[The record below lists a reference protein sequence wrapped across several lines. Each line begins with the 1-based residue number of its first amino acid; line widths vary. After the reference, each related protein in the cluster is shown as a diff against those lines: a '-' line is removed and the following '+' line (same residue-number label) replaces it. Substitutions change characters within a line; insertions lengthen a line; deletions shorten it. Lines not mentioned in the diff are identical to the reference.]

1 MKRMLINATHSE
13 EIRVALVDG
22 QRLYDIDIETPS
34 REQKKANIYKAT
46 ITRIEPSLEA
56 VFVNY
61 GANRHGFLPFKEI
74 SPEYFDPKA
83 VDDKGR
89 PIIKDALKEGQ
100 ELIVQVEKE
109 ERGNKGAALTTLVS
123 LAGRY
128 LVVMPNNPKAG
139 GVSRRIEGDDRAEI
153 KAALAQLEVPG
164 GMGLIV
170 RTAGV
175 GRDVEELQWD
185 LDYLVQVWTAIRE
198 AAESRPAPFLIYQ
211 ESNLIIRAL
220 RDYMRNDIG
229 EILIDEPGIYQ
240 QAMDFVQMVTPKV
253 AEKIKL
259 YEDTTPLFSRYQIES
274 QIESAYQRN
283 VTLPSGGELVFDVAE
298 AMTAVDINS
307 GRNTKGQDIEDTA
320 FNTNL
325 EAAEEIARQLRLRDL
340 GGLIVIDF
348 IDMNSSKHQREVE
361 NRLRDSL
368 KYDRARVQTSRIS
381 RFGLLE
387 MSRQRLRASLEE
399 SSQHMCPRCNGQ
411 GVIRSVESLSLAI
424 LRLLVDEAMK
434 DNTGRVL
441 AQVPLDVATY
451 LLNEKRDQLIE
462 IERTNNVD
470 LLLVPNINLET
481 PHYEI
486 ERVRADDVEAT
497 GQDVKQ
503 MIEPLNVETPTPE
516 PRHRKAEK
524 AAVSTIPRPAQP
536 KVEKAPE
543 PQPKAEKAERV
554 EKSEKVAPAVEAA
567 PVKTAANGAV
577 SLLRRVVGQLFGNR
591 AEEEAAEAEK
601 KAGDARRKSGGK
613 PQAKSGGKS
622 GGQAK
627 GGKETARSD
636 KSEQERQ
643 GNGKSR
649 SSRRRRG
656 RGRRGGNGQQ
666 GQQQG
671 QQQAQQAAGN
681 EPQDKGKKPDGGKP
695 PRAEKP
701 EGRDK
706 PAARSGGAPSKGRDR
721 GPKREEPRTPPPLGE
736 RERKMVEQQLAAPVS
751 DGPDLPLDVSKK
763 RGVAEELPPNASVR
777 LESSDRL
784 VKATDAPT
792 AKQAASRTT
801 PAAADKDEGKGA
813 SPQPKAAA
821 DSTEKS
827 GGRKETVTEES
838 REEPVSADQGK
849 TGVAAPSKGSQTT
862 ADAEE
867 SAKTQKPG
875 KAEESAGT
883 EKTPGNETGEA
894 TPTRPDE
901 RSGPAAKAADPA
913 PESPNGDQ
921 APANE
926 VASEKPAEPAPAA
939 PADSG
944 ERASAQSSAQKQD
957 GESKEDSTSP
967 SGKAED
973 AGATTERRD
982 G

>member
-89 PIIKDALKEGQ
+89 PVIKDALKEGQ

-153 KAALAQLEVPG
+153 KSALAQLNVPA

-229 EILIDEPGIYQ
+229 EILIDEPTIYQ

-259 YEDTTPLFSRYQIES
+259 YDDPTPLFSRYQIES

-434 DNTGRVL
+434 DNTGRVI
-441 AQVPLDVATY
+441 AQVPIDVATY
-451 LLNEKRDQLIE
+451 LLNEKRDQINE
-462 IERTNNVD
+462 IEQANNVD
-470 LLLVPNINLET
+470 LLLIPNINLET

-486 ERVRADDVEAT
+486 ERVRADDNEARAR
-497 GQDVKQ
+497 DVQ
-503 MIEPLNVETPTPE
+503 QLIEPLTVETPSPE
-516 PRHRKAEK
+516 PRHRQAEK
-524 AAVSTIPRPAQP
+524 AAVQTIPRKAQP
-536 KVEKAPE
+536 APE
-543 PQPKAEKAERV
+543 KPPEPA
-554 EKSEKVAPAVEAA
+554 APAAESPRAPKPVAAEA
-567 PVKTAANGAV
+567 PVRPLANGAV
-577 SLLRRVVGQLFGNR
+577 SLLRRVVGQLFGAR
-591 AEEEAAEAEK
+591 ADEDTQAESRERQEGGKKTADRGGRKGSGRRQSGVESGEK
-601 KAGDARRKSGGK
+601 AKTARDESQDKDQDKGQGKSKSGG
-613 PQAKSGGKS
+613 
-622 GGQAK
+622 
-627 GGKETARSD
+627 
-636 KSEQERQ
+636 
-643 GNGKSR
+643 
-649 SSRRRRG
+649 RRRRS
-656 RGRRGGNGQQ
+656 RGRRGNGGNA
-666 GQQQG
+666 
-671 QQQAQQAAGN
+671 AQQAAGQKL
-681 EPQDKGKKPDGGKP
+681 EQKPERKQEQPTESGKP
-695 PRAEKP
+695 E
-701 EGRDK
+701 
-706 PAARSGGAPSKGRDR
+706 SKGRPDSSGGKFSGETGGRNGGGKSRGDR
-721 GPKREEPRTPPPLGE
+721 GPKSEPRTPPPLGE
-736 RERKMVEQQLAAPVS
+736 RERQMVEQQLAAPIS
-751 DGPDLPLDVSKK
+751 EGKSLPLDVSKK
-763 RGVAEELPPNASVR
+763 KGVAEELPPNAAVR
-777 LESSDRL
+777 LETSDRL
-784 VKATDAPT
+784 VKASDA
-792 AKQAASRTT
+792 QAS
-801 PAAADKDEGKGA
+801 
-813 SPQPKAAA
+813 KAAA
-821 DSTEKS
+821 PKAVSAEASLAASGPEVHDSGISWQADDQVETRVAETESTQGESVGEDTAEKPQTAAPGAS
-827 GGRKETVTEES
+827 SNEAVAAEAMPAAEAEQPDVPETEARVEKPKTTGPEGTESAADTLTEE
-838 REEPVSADQGK
+838 
-849 TGVAAPSKGSQTT
+849 
-862 ADAEE
+862 AE
-867 SAKTQKPG
+867 AQK
-875 KAEESAGT
+875 
-883 EKTPGNETGEA
+883 EA
-894 TPTRPDE
+894 TPKET
-901 RSGPAAKAADPA
+901 A
-913 PESPNGDQ
+913 PEEAGAVEEASVPD
-921 APANE
+921 AE
-926 VASEKPAEPAPAA
+926 VKASETPEAATSDASVAAEPT
-939 PADSG
+939 ADEDKR
-944 ERASAQSSAQKQD
+944 ER
-957 GESKEDSTSP
+957 
-967 SGKAED
+967 
-973 AGATTERRD
+973 
-982 G
+982 

>member
-153 KAALAQLEVPG
+153 KAALAQLNVPA

-185 LDYLVQVWTAIRE
+185 LDYLVQVWSAIHE
-198 AAESRPAPFLIYQ
+198 AAESRQAPFLIYQ

-229 EILIDEPGIYQ
+229 EILIDEPTIYQ

-259 YEDTTPLFSRYQIES
+259 YDDPTPLFSRYQIEA

-348 IDMNSSKHQREVE
+348 IDMGSSKHQREVE

-434 DNTGRVL
+434 DNTGRVI
-441 AQVPLDVATY
+441 AQVPIDVATY
-451 LLNEKRDQLIE
+451 LLNEKRDQINE
-462 IERTNNVD
+462 IEQSNNVD
-470 LLLVPNINLET
+470 LLLIPNINLET

-486 ERVRADDVEAT
+486 ERVRADDNEARAR
-497 GQDVKQ
+497 DVQQ
-503 MIEPLNVETPTPE
+503 MIEPLTVETPSPE
-516 PRHRKAEK
+516 PRHRQAEK
-524 AAVSTIPRPAQP
+524 AAVQTIPRAAQP
-536 KVEKAPE
+536 A
-543 PQPKAEKAERV
+543 AEKPAKAAEP
-554 EKSEKVAPAVEAA
+554 APAAA
-567 PVKTAANGAV
+567 ATPAAESAPPRPIANGAV
-577 SLLRRVVGQLFGNR
+577 SLLRRVVGQLFGSR
-591 AEEEAAEAEK
+591 ADEDEGAEAGSRKDKDKGKGAGKGSE
-601 KAGDARRKSGGK
+601 KAGDRSGRKGGGRRQSGDQGGEKPKSAARDDSQDKDKGQGK
-613 PQAKSGGKS
+613 GKS
-622 GGQAK
+622 G
-627 GGKETARSD
+627 
-636 KSEQERQ
+636 
-643 GNGKSR
+643 N
-649 SSRRRRG
+649 RRRRG
-656 RGRRGGNGQQ
+656 RGRRGNGGN
-666 GQQQG
+666 
-671 QQQAQQAAGN
+671 AA
-681 EPQDKGKKPDGGKP
+681 PQDTGQKNEQKNEQQPAEAKAEPTRGKP
-695 PRAEKP
+695 PTDGQRKKDGGQS
-701 EGRDK
+701 GRGG
-706 PAARSGGAPSKGRDR
+706 PGGPGGPGGSGGSGNKGRGDR
-721 GPKREEPRTPPPLGE
+721 GPKSEPRTPPPLGE
-736 RERKMVEQQLAAPVS
+736 RERQMVEQQLAAPIS
-751 DGPDLPLDVSKK
+751 EGKSLPLDVAKK
-763 RGVAEELPPNASVR
+763 KGVAEELPPNAAVR
-777 LESSDRL
+777 LEASDRL
-784 VKATDAPT
+784 VKASDAATAKAAASKSEPSNAGSAVAAENVTDAGT
-792 AKQAASRTT
+792 ASQPEAKAPEMANETVSETPPAQADT
-801 PAAADKDEGKGA
+801 PVEA
-813 SPQPKAAA
+813 PKAAE
-821 DSTEKS
+821 STP
-827 GGRKETVTEES
+827 S
-838 REEPVSADQGK
+838 REESVEAEAKPTAAAEPASSAD
-849 TGVAAPSKGSQTT
+849 VAEA
-862 ADAEE
+862 
-867 SAKTQKPG
+867 
-875 KAEESAGT
+875 KAE
-883 EKTPGNETGEA
+883 P
-894 TPTRPDE
+894 
-901 RSGPAAKAADPA
+901 
-913 PESPNGDQ
+913 
-921 APANE
+921 
-926 VASEKPAEPAPAA
+926 KPAEPSQGAEATQAESAP
-939 PADSG
+939 DQG
-944 ERASAQSSAQKQD
+944 EESSVAEAKTPKAQEAQEAGMAEQPTDGASSSDEEKR
-957 GESKEDSTSP
+957 
-967 SGKAED
+967 
-973 AGATTERRD
+973 ER
-982 G
+982 

>member
-34 REQKKANIYKAT
+34 REQKKANVYKAT

-61 GANRHGFLPFKEI
+61 GANRHGFLPFKEV

-109 ERGNKGAALTTLVS
+109 ERGTKGAALTTLIS

-153 KAALAQLEVPG
+153 KAALAQLNVPA

-185 LDYLVQVWTAIRE
+185 LDYLVKVWTAIRE
-198 AAESRPAPFLIYQ
+198 AAESRQAPFLIYQ

-229 EILIDEPGIYQ
+229 EILIDEPTIYQ

-259 YEDTTPLFSRYQIES
+259 YDDPTPLFSRYQIEA

-348 IDMNSSKHQREVE
+348 IDMGSSKHQREVE

-368 KYDRARVQTSRIS
+368 KYDRARVQTGRIS

-434 DNTGRVL
+434 ENTGRVV
-441 AQVPLDVATY
+441 AQVPIDVATY
-451 LLNEKRDQLIE
+451 LLNEKRDQINE
-462 IERTNNVD
+462 IEQANGVD
-470 LLLVPNINLET
+470 LLLIPNINLET

-486 ERVRADDVEAT
+486 ERVRADDNEAN
-497 GQDVKQ
+497 GRDVQ
-503 MIEPLNVETPTPE
+503 QLIEPLNVETPTPE

-524 AAVSTIPRPAQP
+524 AAVQTIPRQAQP
-536 KVEKAPE
+536 TTDKVETEARTQATAKATAKAETTESKAPSA
-543 PQPKAEKAERV
+543 QPVPA
-554 EKSEKVAPAVEAA
+554 KS
-567 PVKTAANGAV
+567 TASGAV
-577 SLLRRVVGQLFGNR
+577 SLLRRVVTQLFGSPASEEGDR
-591 AEEEAAEAEK
+591 STGAKGAGSAKSAEQG
-601 KAGDARRKSGGK
+601 KATGRNDRKDRKSGDTRDASRSEASDRDGDESKGK
-613 PQAKSGGKS
+613 TKSG
-622 GGQAK
+622 
-627 GGKETARSD
+627 
-636 KSEQERQ
+636 
-643 GNGKSR
+643 
-649 SSRRRRG
+649 SRRRRG
-656 RGRRGGNGQQ
+656 RGRRGSGQQ
-666 GQQQG
+666 GAAQTPEQG
-671 QQQAQQAAGN
+671 TDQTADNAKV
-681 EPQDKGKKPDGGKP
+681 ESKGKSGGRGPKASTDSDSQAGQNASGGK
-695 PRAEKP
+695 
-701 EGRDK
+701 
-706 PAARSGGAPSKGRDR
+706 SAPGSKGRGRGDR
-721 GPKREEPRTPPPLGE
+721 APKSEPRTPPPLGE
-736 RERKMVEQQLAAPVS
+736 RERQMVEQQLAAPVS
-751 DGPDLPLDVSKK
+751 DGPDLPLDVAKK
-763 RGVAEELPPNASVR
+763 KGVAEELPPNAAVR

-784 VKATDAPT
+784 VKASATRSRKSAATKSAPAQTGTAETAPDGPEVVPT
-792 AKQAASRTT
+792 AQADEPTVQAPDTAARQGQ
-801 PAAADKDEGKGA
+801 PAK
-813 SPQPKAAA
+813 
-821 DSTEKS
+821 
-827 GGRKETVTEES
+827 
-838 REEPVSADQGK
+838 
-849 TGVAAPSKGSQTT
+849 
-862 ADAEE
+862 EE
-867 SAKTQKPG
+867 SAAVPETSKAVADEVKPG
-875 KAEESAGT
+875 AEAEPRHAT
-883 EKTPGNETGEA
+883 EA
-894 TPTRPDE
+894 TPEADE
-901 RSGPAAKAADPA
+901 RAGREPA
-913 PESPNGDQ
+913 GDTST
-921 APANE
+921 
-926 VASEKPAEPAPAA
+926 VASEETDPQAQIDHAADEEKVAQMSETATSRESTDAESIAESTA
-939 PADSG
+939 
-944 ERASAQSSAQKQD
+944 EREKR
-957 GESKEDSTSP
+957 
-967 SGKAED
+967 
-973 AGATTERRD
+973 ER
-982 G
+982 

>member
-153 KAALAQLEVPG
+153 KAALAQLNVPA

-185 LDYLVQVWTAIRE
+185 LDYLVQVWSAIHE
-198 AAESRPAPFLIYQ
+198 AAEGRQGPFLIYQ

-229 EILIDEPGIYQ
+229 EILIDEPTIYQ
-240 QAMDFVQMVTPKV
+240 QAMDFVRMVTPKV
-253 AEKIKL
+253 ADKIKL
-259 YEDTTPLFSRYQIES
+259 YDDPTPLFSRYQIES

-283 VTLPSGGELVFDVAE
+283 VTLLSGGELVFDVAE

-348 IDMNSSKHQREVE
+348 IDMGSSKHQREVE

-434 DNTGRVL
+434 DNTGRVI
-441 AQVPLDVATY
+441 AQVPIDVATY
-451 LLNEKRDQLIE
+451 LLNEKRDQINE
-462 IERTNNVD
+462 IEQANSVD
-470 LLLVPNINLET
+470 LLLIPNINLET

-486 ERVRADDVEAT
+486 ERVRADDNEA
-497 GQDVKQ
+497 QARDVQQ
-503 MIEPLNVETPTPE
+503 MIEPLSVETPSPE
-516 PRHRKAEK
+516 PRHRLAEK
-524 AAVSTIPRPAQP
+524 AAVQTIPRAAQP
-536 KVEKAPE
+536 ASEKPEKAAE
-543 PQPKAEKAERV
+543 PAAAAPTASA
-554 EKSEKVAPAVEAA
+554 APAAPAA
-567 PVKTAANGAV
+567 ESAPLRPIANGAV
-577 SLLRRVVGQLFGNR
+577 SLLRRVVGQLFGAR
-591 AEEEAAEAEK
+591 ADEDEGAEPASRKGKDSGKGSEK
-601 KAGDARRKSGGK
+601 SGDRSGRKADGRRKSGSDK
-613 PQAKSGGKS
+613 AEKAKSARDESQDKGQDKDKDAGQGKGKS
-622 GGQAK
+622 G
-627 GGKETARSD
+627 
-636 KSEQERQ
+636 
-643 GNGKSR
+643 N
-649 SSRRRRG
+649 RRRRG
-656 RGRRGGNGQQ
+656 RGRRGGSGGNP
-666 GQQQG
+666 
-671 QQQAQQAAGN
+671 AQQDAGQKPEQKN
-681 EPQDKGKKPDGGKP
+681 EQPAETKAEPSRGKSPTDGESKKDGGQS
-695 PRAEKP
+695 
-701 EGRDK
+701 GRGG
-706 PAARSGGAPSKGRDR
+706 SGGSGGKGRSRGDR
-721 GPKREEPRTPPPLGE
+721 GPKSEPRTPPPLGE
-736 RERKMVEQQLAAPVS
+736 RERQLVDQQLAAPIS
-751 DGPDLPLDVSKK
+751 EGKSLPLDVSKK
-763 RGVAEELPPNASVR
+763 RGMAEELPPNAAVR
-777 LESSDRL
+777 LEASDRL
-784 VKATDAPT
+784 VKATDA
-792 AKQAASRTT
+792 KTT
-801 PAAADKDEGKGA
+801 KVAAA
-813 SPQPKAAA
+813 PKAASGSA
-821 DSTEKS
+821 ASAVTAQVTAQDVTDSGASSQAQGNAPEVTSDAGRSQGEAPVETPKATES
-827 GGRKETVTEES
+827 MPTREES
-838 REEPVSADQGK
+838 VDIEANPATDTEQSVTASAAYAKADAGPASTGSSVMAEPTSSDSAADQP
-849 TGVAAPSKGSQTT
+849 A
-862 ADAEE
+862 
-867 SAKTQKPG
+867 
-875 KAEESAGT
+875 
-883 EKTPGNETGEA
+883 EKTPVTESKAAEAQAPDVAEQETGA
-894 TPTRPDE
+894 
-901 RSGPAAKAADPA
+901 
-913 PESPNGDQ
+913 ESPSD
-921 APANE
+921 E
-926 VASEKPAEPAPAA
+926 EKR
-939 PADSG
+939 
-944 ERASAQSSAQKQD
+944 ER
-957 GESKEDSTSP
+957 
-967 SGKAED
+967 
-973 AGATTERRD
+973 
-982 G
+982 

>member
-1 MKRMLINATHSE
+1 MLINATHSE

-34 REQKKANIYKAT
+34 REQKKANVYKAT

-153 KAALAQLEVPG
+153 KAALAQLEVPA

-253 AEKIKL
+253 ADKIKL
-259 YEDTTPLFSRYQIES
+259 YDDPTPLFSRYQIES

-434 DNTGRVL
+434 DNTGRVV
-441 AQVPLDVATY
+441 AQVPIDVATY
-451 LLNEKRDQLIE
+451 LLNEKRDQINE
-462 IERTNNVD
+462 IEQANNVD
-470 LLLVPNINLET
+470 LLLIPNINLET

-486 ERVRADDVEAT
+486 ERVRADDTEAK
-497 GQDVKQ
+497 GRDVQ
-503 MIEPLNVETPTPE
+503 QLIEPLNVETPTPE
-516 PRHRKAEK
+516 PRHRKTEK
-524 AAVSTIPRPAQP
+524 AAVQTIPRPAQP
-536 KVEKAPE
+536 APEKAAPE
-543 PQPKAEKAERV
+543 KPAKAEAAEKKTV
-554 EKSEKVAPAVEAA
+554 PAAEAA
-567 PVKTAANGAV
+567 PAKPAANGAM
-577 SLLRRVVGQLFGNR
+577 SLLRRVVTQLFGAP
-591 AEEEAAEAEK
+591 AEEEAEK
-601 KAGDARRKSGGK
+601 AAGGK
-613 PQAKSGGKS
+613 GKSTKKDADKAKGKGRKNGEPKDAARGDQQDKEGGQGKGKGKS
-622 GGQAK
+622 GG
-627 GGKETARSD
+627 
-636 KSEQERQ
+636 
-643 GNGKSR
+643 
-649 SSRRRRG
+649 RRRRG
-656 RGRRGGNGQQ
+656 RGRRGGNQQ
-666 GQQQG
+666 GAG
-671 QQQAQQAAGN
+671 QKPEQKVEQST
-681 EPQDKGKKPDGGKP
+681 ESGKAEAKPKPESGG
-695 PRAEKP
+695 RKP
-701 EGRDK
+701 EGEGQ
-706 PAARSGGAPSKGRDR
+706 GGQGGKGGPGNKGRGRGDR
-721 GPKREEPRTPPPLGE
+721 GPKSEPRTPPPLGE

-751 DGPDLPLDVSKK
+751 DGPSLPLDVAKK
-763 RGVAEELPPNASVR
+763 KGVAEDLPPNASVR

-784 VKATDAPT
+784 VKAADGKT
-792 AKQAASRTT
+792 AKAGAKSGSGSSASTAAA
-801 PAAADKDEGKGA
+801 PAAEDKAPEQQPSKPA
-813 SPQPKAAA
+813 KTETVAAAAPQEPQPVDAKAAA
-821 DSTEKS
+821 DTGATSEATEPKS
-827 GGRKETVTEES
+827 AAETTAAASPVEEK
-838 REEPVSADQGK
+838 REPEPATAEASQAPASSEAGEAASGEPVSTAE
-849 TGVAAPSKGSQTT
+849 TT
-862 ADAEE
+862 SE
-867 SAKTQKPG
+867 SAEDGQSDQDK
-875 KAEESAGT
+875 
-883 EKTPGNETGEA
+883 
-894 TPTRPDE
+894 RE
-901 RSGPAAKAADPA
+901 R
-913 PESPNGDQ
+913 
-921 APANE
+921 
-926 VASEKPAEPAPAA
+926 
-939 PADSG
+939 
-944 ERASAQSSAQKQD
+944 
-957 GESKEDSTSP
+957 
-967 SGKAED
+967 
-973 AGATTERRD
+973 
-982 G
+982 

>member
-153 KAALAQLEVPG
+153 KAALAQLNVPA

-185 LDYLVQVWTAIRE
+185 LDYLVQVWSAIHE
-198 AAESRPAPFLIYQ
+198 AAEGRPAPFLIYQ

-229 EILIDEPGIYQ
+229 EILIDEPTIYQ

-259 YEDTTPLFSRYQIES
+259 YDDPTPLFSRYQIEA

-348 IDMNSSKHQREVE
+348 IDMGSSKHQREVE

-434 DNTGRVL
+434 DNTGRVI
-441 AQVPLDVATY
+441 AQVPIDVATY
-451 LLNEKRDQLIE
+451 LLNEKRDQINE
-462 IERTNNVD
+462 IEQSNNVD
-470 LLLVPNINLET
+470 LLLIPNINLET

-486 ERVRADDVEAT
+486 ERVRADDNEARAR
-497 GQDVKQ
+497 DVQQ
-503 MIEPLNVETPTPE
+503 MIEPLNVETPSPE
-516 PRHRKAEK
+516 PRHRQAEK
-524 AAVSTIPRPAQP
+524 AAVQTIPRAAQP
-536 KVEKAPE
+536 A
-543 PQPKAEKAERV
+543 AEKPAKAAEP
-554 EKSEKVAPAVEAA
+554 APAAA
-567 PVKTAANGAV
+567 ATPAAESAPLRPIANGAV
-577 SLLRRVVGQLFGNR
+577 SLLRRVVGQLFGAR
-591 AEEEAAEAEK
+591 ADEDEGTEAGSRRAK
-601 KAGDARRKSGGK
+601 GKASGKGGETSGDRTGRKGGGRRQSGDQGGDK
-613 PQAKSGGKS
+613 AKSAREDSQDKDKGQGKGKS
-622 GGQAK
+622 G
-627 GGKETARSD
+627 
-636 KSEQERQ
+636 
-643 GNGKSR
+643 N
-649 SSRRRRG
+649 RRRRG
-656 RGRRGGNGQQ
+656 RGRRGSGGNP
-666 GQQQG
+666 
-671 QQQAQQAAGN
+671 AQQDAGQKPEQKN
-681 EPQDKGKKPDGGKP
+681 EQPAESKAEPSRGKP
-695 PRAEKP
+695 PTDG
-701 EGRDK
+701 EGKKDGGQSGRGG
-706 PAARSGGAPSKGRDR
+706 PGGSGGKGRGWGDR
-721 GPKREEPRTPPPLGE
+721 GPKSEPRTPPPLGE
-736 RERKMVEQQLAAPVS
+736 RERQMVEQQLAAPIS
-751 DGPDLPLDVSKK
+751 EGKSLPLDVSKK
-763 RGVAEELPPNASVR
+763 KGLAEELPPNAAVR
-777 LESSDRL
+777 LEASDRL
-784 VKATDAPT
+784 VKASDAKT
-792 AKQAASRTT
+792 AKAAAPKAVPSSAGSDVATAEMTGAGASSQVEAKAPEKVSDKVSERPQAQVETPVETPKATESKPAREESVEAEAKPAPETEPSASSVADVKAEPESTPTKPAADQPAEET
-801 PAAADKDEGKGA
+801 PAA
-813 SPQPKAAA
+813 
-821 DSTEKS
+821 
-827 GGRKETVTEES
+827 
-838 REEPVSADQGK
+838 
-849 TGVAAPSKGSQTT
+849 
-862 ADAEE
+862 
-867 SAKTQKPG
+867 
-875 KAEESAGT
+875 
-883 EKTPGNETGEA
+883 EA
-894 TPTRPDE
+894 
-901 RSGPAAKAADPA
+901 PA
-913 PESPNGDQ
+913 PEVEKAD
-921 APANE
+921 
-926 VASEKPAEPAPAA
+926 ASEQQVGGET
-939 PADSG
+939 SG
-944 ERASAQSSAQKQD
+944 DEEKRER
-957 GESKEDSTSP
+957 
-967 SGKAED
+967 
-973 AGATTERRD
+973 
-982 G
+982 

>member
-153 KAALAQLEVPG
+153 KAALAQLNVPA

-185 LDYLVQVWTAIRE
+185 LDYLVQVWSAIHE
-198 AAESRPAPFLIYQ
+198 AAEGRPAPFLIYQ

-229 EILIDEPGIYQ
+229 EILIDEPTIYQ

-259 YEDTTPLFSRYQIES
+259 YDDPTPLFSRYQIES

-348 IDMNSSKHQREVE
+348 IDMGSSKHQREVE

-434 DNTGRVL
+434 DNTGRVI
-441 AQVPLDVATY
+441 AQVPIDVATY
-451 LLNEKRDQLIE
+451 LLNEKRDQINE
-462 IERTNNVD
+462 IEQSNNVD
-470 LLLVPNINLET
+470 LLLIPNINLET

-486 ERVRADDVEAT
+486 ERVRADDNEARAR
-497 GQDVKQ
+497 DVQQ
-503 MIEPLNVETPTPE
+503 MIEPLNVETPSPE
-516 PRHRKAEK
+516 PRHRQAEK
-524 AAVSTIPRPAQP
+524 AAVQTIPRAAQP
-536 KVEKAPE
+536 A
-543 PQPKAEKAERV
+543 AEKPAKSAEPTP
-554 EKSEKVAPAVEAA
+554 VAAATPAAESA
-567 PVKTAANGAV
+567 PLRPIANGAV
-577 SLLRRVVGQLFGNR
+577 SLLRRVVGQLFGAR
-591 AEEEAAEAEK
+591 ADEDEGTEAGSR
-601 KAGDARRKSGGK
+601 KAKGKASGKGGETSGDRTGRKGGGRRQSGDQGGDK
-613 PQAKSGGKS
+613 AKSARDDSQDKDKGQGKGKS
-622 GGQAK
+622 G
-627 GGKETARSD
+627 
-636 KSEQERQ
+636 
-643 GNGKSR
+643 N
-649 SSRRRRG
+649 RRRRG
-656 RGRRGGNGQQ
+656 RGRRGSGGNP
-666 GQQQG
+666 
-671 QQQAQQAAGN
+671 AQQDAGQKPEQKN
-681 EPQDKGKKPDGGKP
+681 EQPAESKAEPSRGKP
-695 PRAEKP
+695 PTDG
-701 EGRDK
+701 EGKKDGGQSGRGG
-706 PAARSGGAPSKGRDR
+706 PGGSGGSGGKGRGRGDR
-721 GPKREEPRTPPPLGE
+721 GPKSEPRTPPPLGE
-736 RERKMVEQQLAAPVS
+736 RERQMVEQQLAAPIS
-751 DGPDLPLDVSKK
+751 EGKSLPLDVSKK
-763 RGVAEELPPNASVR
+763 KGLAEELPPNAAVR
-777 LESSDRL
+777 LEASDRL
-784 VKATDAPT
+784 VKASDAKSAKADASKAVPSSAGSDVATEEVTGAGASSQVEAKAPGAVSEMVSETREAQAEAPVETPKATESTSASEDSVNAEAKPTTDTEPSASSAAEVKAEPEPAPT
-792 AKQAASRTT
+792 KPAADQRAEET
-801 PAAADKDEGKGA
+801 PAA
-813 SPQPKAAA
+813 
-821 DSTEKS
+821 
-827 GGRKETVTEES
+827 
-838 REEPVSADQGK
+838 
-849 TGVAAPSKGSQTT
+849 
-862 ADAEE
+862 
-867 SAKTQKPG
+867 
-875 KAEESAGT
+875 
-883 EKTPGNETGEA
+883 EA
-894 TPTRPDE
+894 
-901 RSGPAAKAADPA
+901 PA
-913 PESPNGDQ
+913 PEAEKAD
-921 APANE
+921 
-926 VASEKPAEPAPAA
+926 ASEQQVGGET
-939 PADSG
+939 SG
-944 ERASAQSSAQKQD
+944 DEEKRER
-957 GESKEDSTSP
+957 
-967 SGKAED
+967 
-973 AGATTERRD
+973 
-982 G
+982 

>member
-34 REQKKANIYKAT
+34 REQKKANIYKAM

-100 ELIVQVEKE
+100 ELVVQVEKE

-153 KAALAQLEVPG
+153 KAALAQLNVPA

-185 LDYLVQVWTAIRE
+185 LDYLVQVWTAIHE
-198 AAESRPAPFLIYQ
+198 AAEGRPAPFLIYQ

-229 EILIDEPGIYQ
+229 EILIDEPTIYQ

-259 YEDTTPLFSRYQIES
+259 YDDPTPLFSRYQIES

-348 IDMNSSKHQREVE
+348 IDMGSSKHQRDVE

-434 DNTGRVL
+434 DNTGRVI
-441 AQVPLDVATY
+441 AQVPIDVATY
-451 LLNEKRDQLIE
+451 LLNEKRDQINE
-462 IERTNNVD
+462 IEQSNNVD
-470 LLLVPNINLET
+470 LLLIPNINLET

-486 ERVRADDVEAT
+486 ERVRADDNEA
-497 GQDVKQ
+497 QARDVQQ
-503 MIEPLNVETPTPE
+503 MIEPLNVETPAPE
-516 PRHRKAEK
+516 PRHRQAEK
-524 AAVSTIPRPAQP
+524 AAVQTIPRAVQPA
-536 KVEKAPE
+536 
-543 PQPKAEKAERV
+543 AEKPAKAAEP
-554 EKSEKVAPAVEAA
+554 APAAAAA
-567 PVKTAANGAV
+567 PSSPAAESAPLRPIANGAV
-577 SLLRRVVGQLFGNR
+577 SLLRRVVGQLFGAR
-591 AEEEAAEAEK
+591 ADENEATET
-601 KAGDARRKSGGK
+601 DPRK
-613 PQAKSGGKS
+613 
-622 GGQAK
+622 GQAK
-627 GGKETARSD
+627 GSGKGKGSGQGGEKSGDRAGRKGGGRRQSGGEGGEKAKSARDDAQD
-636 KSEQERQ
+636 KGQDKDSGQ
-643 GNGKSR
+643 GKGKSGN
-649 SSRRRRG
+649 RRRRG
-656 RGRRGGNGQQ
+656 RGRRGSGGNP
-666 GQQQG
+666 
-671 QQQAQQAAGN
+671 AQQDAGQKAEQKN
-681 EPQDKGKKPDGGKP
+681 EQPAEAKAEQSAGKPSAEGESKKDGGQP
-695 PRAEKP
+695 
-701 EGRDK
+701 GR
-706 PAARSGGAPSKGRDR
+706 GGAGGKGRSRGDR
-721 GPKREEPRTPPPLGE
+721 GPKSEPRTPPPLGE
-736 RERKMVEQQLAAPVS
+736 RERQLVEQQLAAPIS
-751 DGPDLPLDVSKK
+751 EGKRLPLDVSRKK
-763 RGVAEELPPNASVR
+763 GVAEELPPNAAVR
-777 LESSDRL
+777 LEASDRL
-784 VKATDAPT
+784 VKASDAKT
-792 AKQAASRTT
+792 AKAATPKAVPSSAGSDVAAEAVTGADASSQVEAKSPETASETVSETRQAQTEAPVETPKATEST
-801 PAAADKDEGKGA
+801 PAREDSVDAETKPPATETVPSSSAAD
-813 SPQPKAAA
+813 
-821 DSTEKS
+821 
-827 GGRKETVTEES
+827 V
-838 REEPVSADQGK
+838 
-849 TGVAAPSKGSQTT
+849 
-862 ADAEE
+862 
-867 SAKTQKPG
+867 
-875 KAEESAGT
+875 KAEPEPTTSTKSTVEQPA
-883 EKTPGNETGEA
+883 EKTPVAETRE
-894 TPTRPDE
+894 
-901 RSGPAAKAADPA
+901 
-913 PESPNGDQ
+913 PEPEK
-921 APANE
+921 APA
-926 VASEKPAEPAPAA
+926 SEQQAG
-939 PADSG
+939 G
-944 ERASAQSSAQKQD
+944 E
-957 GESKEDSTSP
+957 TSDDEE
-967 SGKAED
+967 KR
-973 AGATTERRD
+973 ER
-982 G
+982 

>member
-74 SPEYFDPKA
+74 STEYFDPQA

-128 LVVMPNNPKAG
+128 LVLMPNNPKAG

-153 KAALAQLEVPG
+153 KAALAQLDVPAS
-164 GMGLIV
+164 MGLIV

-198 AAESRPAPFLIYQ
+198 AAEGHPAPFLIYQ

-229 EILIDEPGIYQ
+229 EILIDEPTIYQ

-259 YEDTTPLFSRYQIES
+259 YEDPTPLFSRYQIES

-348 IDMNSSKHQREVE
+348 IDMSASKHQRDVE
-361 NRLRDSL
+361 NRLRDAL

-434 DNTGRVL
+434 DNTGRVV
-441 AQVPLDVATY
+441 AQVPIDVATY
-451 LLNEKRDQLIE
+451 LLNEKRDQINE
-462 IERTNNVD
+462 IESANNVD
-470 LLLVPNINLET
+470 LLLIPNINLET

-486 ERVRADDVEAT
+486 ERVRADDAEAA
-497 GQDVKQ
+497 GEDVQSLIK
-503 MIEPLNVETPTPE
+503 PLSVETPVHE
-516 PRHRKAEK
+516 QRHKPAEK
-524 AAVSTIPRPAQP
+524 AAVQTIPRPAQP
-536 KVEKAPE
+536 VAE
-543 PQPKAEKAERV
+543 PQAAA
-554 EKSEKVAPAVEAA
+554 APTEAA
-567 PVKTAANGAV
+567 TQKQKQKPAPVAQTPAKPVANGAV
-577 SLLRRVVGQLFGNR
+577 SLLRRVVGQLFGPR
-591 AEEEAAEAEK
+591 AEEEAAAEEK
-601 KAGDARRKSGGK
+601 PRRDGKPSGKGGK
-613 PQAKSGGKS
+613 PRGDQGGQGGQGKPGRKGGGRRQAEAGQEGKEAKEGKDTTRGEKADQEGQGGPSGQGGKGKS
-622 GGQAK
+622 G
-627 GGKETARSD
+627 
-636 KSEQERQ
+636 
-643 GNGKSR
+643 
-649 SSRRRRG
+649 SRRRRG
-656 RGRRGGNGQQ
+656 RGRRGGSGGQQ
-666 GQQQG
+666 GGAQNGG
-671 QQQAQQAAGN
+671 QKDDQAPSDQPASAPVKD
-681 EPQDKGKKPDGGKP
+681 EGKP
-695 PRAEKP
+695 EQPKAKSTEKSA
-701 EGRDK
+701 DK
-706 PAARSGGAPSKGRDR
+706 PSADRGSKPGSAPSKGRGRGGDR
-721 GPKREEPRTPPPLGE
+721 GPRSSEPRTPPPLGE
-736 RERKMVEQQLAAPVS
+736 REKQMVEQQLAAPVS
-751 DGPDLPLDVSKK
+751 EGSSLPLDVTRKK
-763 RGVAEELPPNASVR
+763 GVAEDMPPNAAVR

-784 VKATDAPT
+784 VKA
-792 AKQAASRTT
+792 
-801 PAAADKDEGKGA
+801 GGA
-813 SPQPKAAA
+813 ETSKAAA
-821 DSTEKS
+821 
-827 GGRKETVTEES
+827 
-838 REEPVSADQGK
+838 
-849 TGVAAPSKGSQTT
+849 
-862 ADAEE
+862 
-867 SAKTQKPG
+867 
-875 KAEESAGT
+875 
-883 EKTPGNETGEA
+883 
-894 TPTRPDE
+894 
-901 RSGPAAKAADPA
+901 A
-913 PESPNGDQ
+913 PEV
-921 APANE
+921 PATAG
-926 VASEKPAEPAPAA
+926 ASESAPAA
-939 PADSG
+939 QGEAPQAVAPTPQAEQRVPSQAESTAVSDKSTTRPTEPVESQDSSTASSGEESVPSDSTKADS
-944 ERASAQSSAQKQD
+944 EAVSTELAEHDKAKATVNESADSDSASAAAKPQEDDSSA
-957 GESKEDSTSP
+957 ETP
-967 SGKAED
+967 SAD
-973 AGATTERRD
+973 ERRER
-982 G
+982 

>member
-46 ITRIEPSLEA
+46 ITRVEPSLEA

-153 KAALAQLEVPG
+153 KAALAQLNVPA

-185 LDYLVQVWTAIRE
+185 LDYLAQVWTAIRE

-229 EILIDEPGIYQ
+229 EILIDEPTIYQ
-240 QAMDFVQMVTPKV
+240 QAMDFVRMVTPRV
-253 AEKIKL
+253 ADKIKL
-259 YEDTTPLFSRYQIES
+259 YDDPTPLFSRYQIES

-348 IDMNSSKHQREVE
+348 IDMGSSKHQREVE
-361 NRLRDSL
+361 NRLRDAL

-434 DNTGRVL
+434 DNTGRVI
-441 AQVPLDVATY
+441 AQVPIDVATY
-451 LLNEKRDQLIE
+451 LLNEKRDQINE
-462 IERTNNVD
+462 IEQANDVD
-470 LLLVPNINLET
+470 LLLIPNINLET
-481 PHYEI
+481 PHYAI
-486 ERVRADDVEAT
+486 ERVRADDREARSR
-497 GQDVKQ
+497 DVQ
-503 MIEPLNVETPTPE
+503 QLIEPLTVETPSPE
-516 PRHRKAEK
+516 PRHRQAEK
-524 AAVSTIPRPAQP
+524 AAVQTIPRPAQP
-536 KVEKAPE
+536 APEKAAEPAPE
-543 PQPKAEKAERV
+543 ATRAK
-554 EKSEKVAPAVEAA
+554 AVEAPAA
-567 PVKTAANGAV
+567 PQRPVANGAV
-577 SLLRRVVGQLFGNR
+577 SLLRRVVGQLFGAR
-591 AEEEAAEAEK
+591 ADEDEDAETASRRGKPSGKGDEKSAERSGRK
-601 KAGDARRKSGGK
+601 GGGGRQAAGDGGEK
-613 PQAKSGGKS
+613 AKSARDESQDKDKGQTKS
-622 GGQAK
+622 
-627 GGKETARSD
+627 
-636 KSEQERQ
+636 KS
-643 GNGKSR
+643 

-656 RGRRGGNGQQ
+656 RGRRGNGGNSAPQAGGQKPE
-666 GQQQG
+666 QQKNE
-671 QQQAQQAAGN
+671 QAA
-681 EPQDKGKKPDGGKP
+681 DIAKADTKGKAESSAGKP
-695 PRAEKP
+695 SGDTSSKSGPGNKGR
-701 EGRDK
+701 GRD
-706 PAARSGGAPSKGRDR
+706 DR
-721 GPKREEPRTPPPLGE
+721 GPKSEPRTPPPLGE
-736 RERKMVEQQLAAPVS
+736 RERQMVEQQLAAPIS
-751 DGPDLPLDVSKK
+751 EGKSLPLDVAKK
-763 RGVAEELPPNASVR
+763 KGVAEDLPPNAAVR

-784 VKATDAPT
+784 VKASEAAAPE
-792 AKQAASRTT
+792 SVT
-801 PAAADKDEGKGA
+801 PAAAPTETSTEVTESGKSGQAASKAKEAAPTQGQPVKEDAAETPSTAQPVADEAKPA
-813 SPQPKAAA
+813 AEARPSNVSETPAKAERPKAAA
-821 DSTEKS
+821 
-827 GGRKETVTEES
+827 
-838 REEPVSADQGK
+838 P
-849 TGVAAPSKGSQTT
+849 
-862 ADAEE
+862 ADAVPPADTAAEKTEAPAGKAPEEKASKEQSAESTTESNAAEVSEAASSNE
-867 SAKTQKPG
+867 SA
-875 KAEESAGT
+875 AESAT
-883 EKTPGNETGEA
+883 DEEK
-894 TPTRPDE
+894 RE
-901 RSGPAAKAADPA
+901 R
-913 PESPNGDQ
+913 
-921 APANE
+921 
-926 VASEKPAEPAPAA
+926 
-939 PADSG
+939 
-944 ERASAQSSAQKQD
+944 
-957 GESKEDSTSP
+957 
-967 SGKAED
+967 
-973 AGATTERRD
+973 
-982 G
+982 

>member
-89 PIIKDALKEGQ
+89 PVIKDALKEGQ

-153 KAALAQLEVPG
+153 KAALAQLNVPA

-229 EILIDEPGIYQ
+229 EILIDEPTIYQ

-259 YEDTTPLFSRYQIES
+259 YEDTTPLFSRYQIEA

-434 DNTGRVL
+434 DNTGQVI
-441 AQVPLDVATY
+441 AQVPIDVATY
-451 LLNEKRDQLIE
+451 LLNEKRDQINE
-462 IERTNNVD
+462 IERANNVD
-470 LLLVPNINLET
+470 LLLIPNINLET
-481 PHYEI
+481 PHYDI
-486 ERVRADDVEAT
+486 QRVRADDTEAK
-497 GQDVKQ
+497 GRDVQ
-503 MIEPLNVETPTPE
+503 QLIEPLTVETPTHE
-516 PRHRKAEK
+516 PRHRQAEK
-524 AAVSTIPRPAQP
+524 AAVQTIPRPAQP
-536 KVEKAPE
+536 AVEKPRMDEEKPAA
-543 PQPKAEKAERV
+543 KAAA
-554 EKSEKVAPAVEAA
+554 APAAA
-567 PVKTAANGAV
+567 EPARPAAVANGAV
-577 SLLRRVVGQLFGNR
+577 SLLRRVVGQLFGTR
-591 AEEEAAEAEK
+591 AEEEAAEK
-601 KAGDARRKSGGK
+601 KAGEKGGSARKATEK
-613 PQAKSGGKS
+613 PSGKS
-622 GGQAK
+622 GRKAGGKQGKAGQDKGGQEKNGQDK
-627 GGKETARSD
+627 GGKEAARGD
-636 KSEQERQ
+636 KGDKTEQEGQRS
-643 GNGKSR
+643 KSR

-666 GQQQG
+666 GAG
-671 QQQAQQAAGN
+671 QQAPQAEGQ
-681 EPQDKGKKPDGGKP
+681 
-695 PRAEKP
+695 EK
-701 EGRDK
+701 
-706 PAARSGGAPSKGRDR
+706 
-721 GPKREEPRTPPPLGE
+721 
-736 RERKMVEQQLAAPVS
+736 
-751 DGPDLPLDVSKK
+751 
-763 RGVAEELPPNASVR
+763 
-777 LESSDRL
+777 
-784 VKATDAPT
+784 
-792 AKQAASRTT
+792 
-801 PAAADKDEGKGA
+801 
-813 SPQPKAAA
+813 
-821 DSTEKS
+821 
-827 GGRKETVTEES
+827 
-838 REEPVSADQGK
+838 
-849 TGVAAPSKGSQTT
+849 
-862 ADAEE
+862 
-867 SAKTQKPG
+867 
-875 KAEESAGT
+875 
-883 EKTPGNETGEA
+883 
-894 TPTRPDE
+894 
-901 RSGPAAKAADPA
+901 
-913 PESPNGDQ
+913 
-921 APANE
+921 
-926 VASEKPAEPAPAA
+926 
-939 PADSG
+939 
-944 ERASAQSSAQKQD
+944 AQ
-957 GESKEDSTSP
+957 
-967 SGKAED
+967 
-973 AGATTERRD
+973 
-982 G
+982 

>member
-153 KAALAQLEVPG
+153 KAALAQLNVPA

-229 EILIDEPGIYQ
+229 EILIDEPTIHQ

-259 YEDTTPLFSRYQIES
+259 YDDPTPLFSRYQIES

-348 IDMNSSKHQREVE
+348 IDMGSSKHQREVE

-434 DNTGRVL
+434 DNTGQVI
-441 AQVPLDVATY
+441 AQVPIDVATY
-451 LLNEKRDQLIE
+451 LLNEKRDQINE
-462 IERTNNVD
+462 IERANNVD
-470 LLLVPNINLET
+470 LLLIPNINLET
-481 PHYEI
+481 PHYDI
-486 ERVRADDVEAT
+486 QRVRSDDTEAK
-497 GQDVKQ
+497 GRDVQ
-503 MIEPLNVETPTPE
+503 ELIEPLTVETPAHE
-516 PRHRKAEK
+516 PRHRQAEK
-524 AAVSTIPRPAQP
+524 AAVQTIPRPAQP
-536 KVEKAPE
+536 AAEKPRKGDEKPEKAPARAA
-543 PQPKAEKAERV
+543 QAA
-554 EKSEKVAPAVEAA
+554 AVEPAR
-567 PVKTAANGAV
+567 PKAANGAV
-577 SLLRRVVGQLFGNR
+577 SLLRRVVGQLFGPR
-591 AEEEAAEAEK
+591 AEEEAAEE
-601 KAGDARRKSGGK
+601 KAGGK
-613 PQAKSGGKS
+613 AKSARKATEKPSGKS
-622 GGQAK
+622 GRKPAAQQGKASQEKGGQDKGGQEK
-627 GGKETARSD
+627 GGKDAARGEKAD
-636 KSEQERQ
+636 QEGQRS
-643 GNGKSR
+643 KSR

-666 GQQQG
+666 GAP
-671 QQQAQQAAGN
+671 QQAPQA
-681 EPQDKGKKPDGGKP
+681 ETQGKAPKFEP

-701 EGRDK
+701 EDKGK
-706 PAARSGGAPSKGRDR
+706 PAGRGGAQR
-721 GPKREEPRTPPPLGE
+721 GPKGGEPRTPPPMGE
-736 RERKMVEQQLAAPVS
+736 RERQMVEQQLAAPVS
-751 DGPDLPLDVSKK
+751 DGPDLPLDVSRKK
-763 RGVAEELPPNASVR
+763 GVAEDLPPNAAVR

-784 VKATDAPT
+784 VKAGD
-792 AKQAASRTT
+792 
-801 PAAADKDEGKGA
+801 
-813 SPQPKAAA
+813 
-821 DSTEKS
+821 
-827 GGRKETVTEES
+827 
-838 REEPVSADQGK
+838 
-849 TGVAAPSKGSQTT
+849 
-862 ADAEE
+862 
-867 SAKTQKPG
+867 
-875 KAEESAGT
+875 
-883 EKTPGNETGEA
+883 
-894 TPTRPDE
+894 
-901 RSGPAAKAADPA
+901 AKAARAAAPKAVPATPA
-913 PESPNGDQ
+913 PPAEPVKAETEQSPRPAAEKEH
-921 APANE
+921 APA
-926 VASEKPAEPAPAA
+926 ASSEPATNPAERKQPEEAPTPEKPAAGGKTAEPVAPARSEPKPARTEPTGTESVETAAPAKVAPAEQAPEEKAPAA
-939 PADSG
+939 PTSD
-944 ERASAQSSAQKQD
+944 ESSADMGKTPEAAAPAKADEVERQPAPTPAAD
-957 GESKEDSTSP
+957 
-967 SGKAED
+967 KAEVSKTESD
-973 AGATTERRD
+973 KDDTRAETPDQERR
-982 G
+982 GS

>member
-74 SPEYFDPKA
+74 STEYFDPKA

-128 LVVMPNNPKAG
+128 LVLMPNNPKAG

-153 KAALAQLEVPG
+153 KAALAQLEVPA

-198 AAESRPAPFLIYQ
+198 AAESRPPPFLIYQ

-229 EILIDEPGIYQ
+229 EILIDEPTIYQ

-259 YEDTTPLFSRYQIES
+259 YEDPTPLFSRYQIEA

-348 IDMNSSKHQREVE
+348 IDMSASKHQRDVE
-361 NRLRDSL
+361 NRLRDAL

-434 DNTGRVL
+434 DNTGRVV
-441 AQVPLDVATY
+441 AQVPIDVATY
-451 LLNEKRDQLIE
+451 LLNEKRDQINE
-462 IERTNNVD
+462 IESSNNVD
-470 LLLVPNINLET
+470 LLLIPNINLET

-486 ERVRADDVEAT
+486 ERVRADDAEAASE
-497 GQDVKQ
+497 DVQ
-503 MIEPLNVETPTPE
+503 SLIQPLTVETPVHE
-516 PRHRKAEK
+516 QRHKPAEK
-524 AAVSTIPRPAQP
+524 AAVQTIPRPAP
-536 KVEKAPE
+536 AAE
-543 PQPKAEKAERV
+543 PQAAA
-554 EKSEKVAPAVEAA
+554 APAEPAAQKPA
-567 PVKTAANGAV
+567 PVAETPAKPVANGAV
-577 SLLRRVVGQLFGNR
+577 SLLRRVVGQLFGPR
-591 AEEEAAEAEK
+591 AEEEAAEEK
-601 KAGDARRKSGGK
+601 PRRDGKPSGKGGKGGK
-613 PQAKSGGKS
+613 PQGGP

-627 GGKETARSD
+627 SGRKAGGRRQAEEGKEAKEGKEGKEAARGEKADQEGQGGPSGQGGK
-636 KSEQERQ
+636 
-643 GNGKSR
+643 GKSG
-649 SSRRRRG
+649 SRRRRG
-656 RGRRGGNGQQ
+656 RGRRGGSGGQQ
-666 GQQQG
+666 GGAQG
-671 QQQAQQAAGN
+671 TGQKTDQAPSDQPASTPAK
-681 EPQDKGKKPDGGKP
+681 EEGKP
-695 PRAEKP
+695 EQPKAKPTEKAGEKP
-701 EGRDK
+701 SGDRAGK
-706 PAARSGGAPSKGRDR
+706 PGGAPSKGRGRGGDR
-721 GPKREEPRTPPPLGE
+721 GPRSSEPRTPPPLGE
-736 RERKMVEQQLAAPVS
+736 REKQMVEQQLAAPVS
-751 DGPDLPLDVSKK
+751 EGSSLPLDVTRKK
-763 RGVAEELPPNASVR
+763 GVAEDLPPNAAVR
-777 LESSDRL
+777 LEGSDRL
-784 VKATDAPT
+784 VKATDAKT
-792 AKQAASRTT
+792 S
-801 PAAADKDEGKGA
+801 
-813 SPQPKAAA
+813 KAAA
-821 DSTEKS
+821 APEVPATAAASESAPAQQAESAQTAGSTS
-827 GGRKETVTEES
+827 QTEQKAPSQAES
-838 REEPVSADQGK
+838 AAVSDDEPTARVSESVEAQEAP
-849 TGVAAPSKGSQTT
+849 AAPSVEEPAPSGSTKADSEVAEATPTESAEQDKAKT
-862 ADAEE
+862 DAEE
-867 SAKTQKPG
+867 SADEG
-875 KAEESAGT
+875 SEWGSS
-883 EKTPGNETGEA
+883 EA
-894 TPTRPDE
+894 TPQDE
-901 RSGPAAKAADPA
+901 TGLA
-913 PESPNGDQ
+913 P
-921 APANE
+921 
-926 VASEKPAEPAPAA
+926 
-939 PADSG
+939 
-944 ERASAQSSAQKQD
+944 
-957 GESKEDSTSP
+957 SP
-967 SGKAED
+967 SED
-973 AGATTERRD
+973 QRRD
-982 G
+982 S

>member
-34 REQKKANIYKAT
+34 REQKKANVYKAT

-109 ERGNKGAALTTLVS
+109 ERGNKGAALTTLIS

-153 KAALAQLEVPG
+153 KAALAQLEVPA

-198 AAESRPAPFLIYQ
+198 AADSRPAPFLIYQ

-229 EILIDEPGIYQ
+229 EILIDEPTIHQ

-259 YEDTTPLFSRYQIES
+259 YDDPTPLFSRYQIES

-307 GRNTKGQDIEDTA
+307 GRNTKGQDIEETA

-434 DNTGRVL
+434 DNTGRVV
-441 AQVPLDVATY
+441 AQVPIDVATY
-451 LLNEKRDQLIE
+451 LLNEKRDQINE
-462 IERTNNVD
+462 IEQANNVD
-470 LLLVPNINLET
+470 LLLIPNINLET

-486 ERVRADDVEAT
+486 ERVRADDTEAK
-497 GQDVKQ
+497 GRDVQ
-503 MIEPLNVETPTPE
+503 QLIEPLNVETPTPE

-524 AAVSTIPRPAQP
+524 AAVQTIPRPAQP
-536 KVEKAPE
+536 APEKSAPEKPAKAPA
-543 PQPKAEKAERV
+543 AEKPA
-554 EKSEKVAPAVEAA
+554 APAVEAA
-567 PVKTAANGAV
+567 PAKPAANGAI
-577 SLLRRVVGQLFGNR
+577 SLLRRVVTQLFGAS
-591 AEEEAAEAEK
+591 AEEEAAKPA
-601 KAGDARRKSGGK
+601 GGK
-613 PQAKSGGKS
+613 GKAAKTSSEPAKGKGRKDGEGKASEAKGGSRGDQQDKDGGKS
-622 GGQAK
+622 K
-627 GGKETARSD
+627 
-636 KSEQERQ
+636 
-643 GNGKSR
+643 GKSGN
-649 SSRRRRG
+649 RRRRG
-656 RGRRGGNGQQ
+656 RGRRGGQQ
-666 GQQQG
+666 GA
-671 QQQAQQAAGN
+671 AQKPEQKVDQTTESAKP
-681 EPQDKGKKPDGGKP
+681 ESKGKPDAGGRKPTDEGKDQSGKGGQGGPGGKGR
-695 PRAEKP
+695 PRGE
-701 EGRDK
+701 
-706 PAARSGGAPSKGRDR
+706 R
-721 GPKREEPRTPPPLGE
+721 GPKSEPRTPPPLGE

-751 DGPDLPLDVSKK
+751 DGPSLPLDVAKK
-763 RGVAEELPPNASVR
+763 QGVAEDLPPNAAVR

-784 VKATDAPT
+784 VKG
-792 AKQAASRTT
+792 AKGQGAKSQNAKGQN
-801 PAAADKDEGKGA
+801 AEDKGA
-813 SPQPKAAA
+813 A
-821 DSTEKS
+821 EK
-827 GGRKETVTEES
+827 
-838 REEPVSADQGK
+838 
-849 TGVAAPSKGSQTT
+849 
-862 ADAEE
+862 
-867 SAKTQKPG
+867 
-875 KAEESAGT
+875 
-883 EKTPGNETGEA
+883 
-894 TPTRPDE
+894 
-901 RSGPAAKAADPA
+901 
-913 PESPNGDQ
+913 
-921 APANE
+921 
-926 VASEKPAEPAPAA
+926 SEKPAAPE
-939 PADSG
+939 ADSG
-944 ERASAQSSAQKQD
+944 AGEWASATQAEDRQSTKPAEAETASDSAPREEMPAEVGSGQAPPAAAT
-957 GESKEDSTSP
+957 ESAAEEQPAETTEVTEPAAEKAPEPAKVDAAKADTTKADAEKLDKAPGQSDDSDTA
-967 SGKAED
+967 SGKASEADVAETASEEVSGEEADED
-973 AGATTERRD
+973 KRER
-982 G
+982 

>member
-34 REQKKANIYKAT
+34 REQKKANVYKAT

-109 ERGNKGAALTTLVS
+109 ERGNKGAALTTLIS

-153 KAALAQLEVPG
+153 KAALAQLNVPA

-198 AAESRPAPFLIYQ
+198 AAESRQAPFLIYQ

-259 YEDTTPLFSRYQIES
+259 YDDPTPLFSRYQIES

-434 DNTGRVL
+434 DNTGRVI
-441 AQVPLDVATY
+441 AQVPIDVATY
-451 LLNEKRDQLIE
+451 LLNEKRDQINE
-462 IERTNNVD
+462 IEQANNVD
-470 LLLVPNINLET
+470 LLLIPNINLET

-486 ERVRADDVEAT
+486 ERVRADDTEAKDR
-497 GQDVKQ
+497 DVQ
-503 MIEPLNVETPTPE
+503 QLIEPLNVETPAPE

-524 AAVSTIPRPAQP
+524 AAVQTIPRPAQP
-536 KVEKAPE
+536 APEKAPE
-543 PQPKAEKAERV
+543 KPAQPAAPGKKA
-554 EKSEKVAPAVEAA
+554 APAAEEAPA
-567 PVKTAANGAV
+567 KPAANGAI
-577 SLLRRVVGQLFGNR
+577 SLLRRVVTQLFGAP
-591 AEEEAAEAEK
+591 AEGEAEK
-601 KAGDARRKSGGK
+601 AAGGK
-613 PQAKSGGKS
+613 GKTAKKEVDQTKSKGRKGGEAKDAARGDQQEKEGGQGKGKGKS
-622 GGQAK
+622 GG
-627 GGKETARSD
+627 
-636 KSEQERQ
+636 
-643 GNGKSR
+643 
-649 SSRRRRG
+649 RRRRG
-656 RGRRGGNGQQ
+656 RGRRGGQQ
-666 GQQQG
+666 GAG
-671 QQQAQQAAGN
+671 Q
-681 EPQDKGKKPDGGKP
+681 
-695 PRAEKP
+695 KP
-701 EGRDK
+701 EQKVEQKVEQPAEAGKAETKSKPESGGRK
-706 PAARSGGAPSKGRDR
+706 PAAEGEAPSGQPGKGGQGGKGRGRGDR
-721 GPKREEPRTPPPLGE
+721 GPKSEPRTPPPLGE
-736 RERKMVEQQLAAPVS
+736 RERKMVEQQLAAPIS
-751 DGPDLPLDVSKK
+751 DGPSLPLDMSKK
-763 RGVAEELPPNASVR
+763 KGVAEDLPPNASVR

-784 VKATDAPT
+784 VKAADAKTAKKAAPKAEPSAEAPAAEDQSGDRQSVKPSKSETAGESAPREEMPVEAKPDAGEERAAPT
-792 AKQAASRTT
+792 AESTSAAQ
-801 PAAADKDEGKGA
+801 PAAAVESPVEQKRESAEAEPTQSEA
-813 SPQPKAAA
+813 S
-821 DSTEKS
+821 
-827 GGRKETVTEES
+827 ET
-838 REEPVSADQGK
+838 
-849 TGVAAPSKGSQTT
+849 APSKPASV
-862 ADAEE
+862 
-867 SAKTQKPG
+867 
-875 KAEESAGT
+875 T
-883 EKTPGNETGEA
+883 EA
-894 TPTRPDE
+894 
-901 RSGPAAKAADPA
+901 
-913 PESPNGDQ
+913 
-921 APANE
+921 
-926 VASEKPAEPAPAA
+926 ASENAT
-939 PADSG
+939 SG
-944 ERASAQSSAQKQD
+944 EEAD
-957 GESKEDSTSP
+957 E
-967 SGKAED
+967 
-973 AGATTERRD
+973 ERRER
-982 G
+982 

>member
-153 KAALAQLEVPG
+153 KAALAQLNVPA

-185 LDYLVQVWTAIRE
+185 LDYLVQVWSAIHE
-198 AAESRPAPFLIYQ
+198 AAEGRPAPFLIYQ

-229 EILIDEPGIYQ
+229 EILIDEPTIYQ

-259 YEDTTPLFSRYQIES
+259 YDDPTPLFSRYQIES

-348 IDMNSSKHQREVE
+348 IDMGSSKHQREVE

-434 DNTGRVL
+434 DNTGRVI
-441 AQVPLDVATY
+441 AQVPIDVATY
-451 LLNEKRDQLIE
+451 LLNEKRDQINE
-462 IERTNNVD
+462 IEQANNVD
-470 LLLVPNINLET
+470 LLLIPNINLET

-486 ERVRADDVEAT
+486 ERVRADDSEARSR
-497 GQDVKQ
+497 DVQ
-503 MIEPLNVETPTPE
+503 QLIEPLTVETPSPE
-516 PRHRKAEK
+516 PRHRQAEK
-524 AAVSTIPRPAQP
+524 AAVQTIPRPAQP
-536 KVEKAPE
+536 APEKAAE
-543 PQPKAEKAERV
+543 PAPAPAATKAK
-554 EKSEKVAPAVEAA
+554 AVEAPAA
-567 PVKTAANGAV
+567 PQRPTANGAV
-577 SLLRRVVGQLFGNR
+577 SLLRRVVGQLFGAR
-591 AEEEAAEAEK
+591 ADEDEGAETASRRGKPSGKGDEK
-601 KAGDARRKSGGK
+601 SADRSGRKGGGRRQAAGDGGEK
-613 PQAKSGGKS
+613 AKSARDESQDKDKGQGKGKS
-622 GGQAK
+622 G
-627 GGKETARSD
+627 
-636 KSEQERQ
+636 
-643 GNGKSR
+643 
-649 SSRRRRG
+649 SRRRRG
-656 RGRRGGNGQQ
+656 RGRRGNGGNA
-666 GQQQG
+666 
-671 QQQAQQAAGN
+671 AQQTGGQKPEQQKSEQPSDTTKA
-681 EPQDKGKKPDGGKP
+681 DTKGKAESSAGKP
-695 PRAEKP
+695 
-701 EGRDK
+701 
-706 PAARSGGAPSKGRDR
+706 SGDTSGKGGQGGPGNKGRGRGDR
-721 GPKREEPRTPPPLGE
+721 GPKSEPRTPPPLGE
-736 RERKMVEQQLAAPVS
+736 RERQMVEQQLAAPIS
-751 DGPDLPLDVSKK
+751 EGKSLPLDVAKK
-763 RGVAEELPPNASVR
+763 KGVAEELPPNAAVR

-784 VKATDAPT
+784 VKASDTKTSKAAAPE
-792 AKQAASRTT
+792 SVT
-801 PAAADKDEGKGA
+801 PAAAPTEASAEVTDSGKSEQAASKATETAPTQGQPVKEDAAETPPTVEPVADEAKPVA
-813 SPQPKAAA
+813 EEKPSNVSETAAKAEKPKAAEPADAAPTA
-821 DSTEKS
+821 DS
-827 GGRKETVTEES
+827 
-838 REEPVSADQGK
+838 
-849 TGVAAPSKGSQTT
+849 AA
-862 ADAEE
+862 E
-867 SAKTQKPG
+867 
-875 KAEESAGT
+875 KAEA
-883 EKTPGNETGEA
+883 
-894 TPTRPDE
+894 
-901 RSGPAAKAADPA
+901 PAAKA
-913 PESPNGDQ
+913 PE
-921 APANE
+921 
-926 VASEKPAEPAPAA
+926 EKGSKEQSAEPTAEANAA
-939 PADSG
+939 ETSEAASSNESAAESTTDEEKR
-944 ERASAQSSAQKQD
+944 ER
-957 GESKEDSTSP
+957 
-967 SGKAED
+967 
-973 AGATTERRD
+973 
-982 G
+982 

>member
-34 REQKKANIYKAT
+34 REQKKANIYKAM

-100 ELIVQVEKE
+100 ELVVQVEKE

-153 KAALAQLEVPG
+153 KAALAQLNVPA

-185 LDYLVQVWTAIRE
+185 LDYLVQVWSAIHE
-198 AAESRPAPFLIYQ
+198 AAEGRPAPFLIYQ

-229 EILIDEPGIYQ
+229 EILIDEPTIYQ

-259 YEDTTPLFSRYQIES
+259 YDDPTPLFSRYQIES

-348 IDMNSSKHQREVE
+348 IDMGSSKHQRDVE

-434 DNTGRVL
+434 DNTGRVI
-441 AQVPLDVATY
+441 AQVPIDVATY
-451 LLNEKRDQLIE
+451 LLNEKRDQINE
-462 IERTNNVD
+462 IEQSNNVD
-470 LLLVPNINLET
+470 LLLIPNINLET

-486 ERVRADDVEAT
+486 ERVRADDNEA
-497 GQDVKQ
+497 QARDVQQ
-503 MIEPLNVETPTPE
+503 MIEPLNVETPAPE
-516 PRHRKAEK
+516 PRHRQAEK
-524 AAVSTIPRPAQP
+524 AAVQTIPRAVQP
-536 KVEKAPE
+536 V
-543 PQPKAEKAERV
+543 AEKPAKAAEP
-554 EKSEKVAPAVEAA
+554 APAAAAA
-567 PVKTAANGAV
+567 PSSPAAESAPLRPIANGAV
-577 SLLRRVVGQLFGNR
+577 SLLRRVVGQLFGAR
-591 AEEEAAEAEK
+591 ADEDEGAEPASRKGKGSGKGSEK
-601 KAGDARRKSGGK
+601 SGDRSGRKADGRRKSGGDK
-613 PQAKSGGKS
+613 AEKAKSARDESQEKSQDKGQDKDKDAGQGKGKS
-622 GGQAK
+622 G
-627 GGKETARSD
+627 
-636 KSEQERQ
+636 
-643 GNGKSR
+643 N
-649 SSRRRRG
+649 RRRRG
-656 RGRRGGNGQQ
+656 RGRRGGSGGSGGNP
-666 GQQQG
+666 
-671 QQQAQQAAGN
+671 AQQDAGQKPEQKN
-681 EPQDKGKKPDGGKP
+681 EQPAEAKAEPSRGKSSTDGEGKKDGGQS
-695 PRAEKP
+695 
-701 EGRDK
+701 GRGGQGGQGG
-706 PAARSGGAPSKGRDR
+706 SGGKGRSRGDR
-721 GPKREEPRTPPPLGE
+721 GPKSEPRTPPPLGE
-736 RERKMVEQQLAAPVS
+736 RERQLVEQQLAAPIS
-751 DGPDLPLDVSKK
+751 EGKRLPLDVSRKK
-763 RGVAEELPPNASVR
+763 GVAEELPPNAAVR
-777 LESSDRL
+777 LEASDRL
-784 VKATDAPT
+784 VKASDAKT
-792 AKQAASRTT
+792 AKAAT
-801 PAAADKDEGKGA
+801 
-813 SPQPKAAA
+813 PKAASGSA
-821 DSTEKS
+821 ASAVPAQDVTDSGASSQAQGNAPEVTS
-827 GGRKETVTEES
+827 DAGRSQGEAPVETPKATGS
-838 REEPVSADQGK
+838 MPTREEPVDVEAKPATDTEQSVTASAADAKADAGPASTGSSAMTEPTSSDSVADQP
-849 TGVAAPSKGSQTT
+849 A
-862 ADAEE
+862 
-867 SAKTQKPG
+867 
-875 KAEESAGT
+875 
-883 EKTPGNETGEA
+883 EKTPVTETRE
-894 TPTRPDE
+894 
-901 RSGPAAKAADPA
+901 
-913 PESPNGDQ
+913 PEPEK
-921 APANE
+921 APA
-926 VASEKPAEPAPAA
+926 SEQQAG
-939 PADSG
+939 G
-944 ERASAQSSAQKQD
+944 E
-957 GESKEDSTSP
+957 TSDDEE
-967 SGKAED
+967 KR
-973 AGATTERRD
+973 ER
-982 G
+982 

>member
-153 KAALAQLEVPG
+153 KSALAQLNVPA

-185 LDYLVQVWTAIRE
+185 LDYLVQVWTAIHE
-198 AAESRPAPFLIYQ
+198 AAENRPGPFLIYQ

-229 EILIDEPGIYQ
+229 EILIDEPTIYQ

-259 YEDTTPLFSRYQIES
+259 YDDPTPLFSRYQIES

-348 IDMNSSKHQREVE
+348 IDMGASKHQREVE

-441 AQVPLDVATY
+441 AQVPIDVATY
-451 LLNEKRDQLIE
+451 LLNEKRDQINE
-462 IERTNNVD
+462 IEQTNNVD
-470 LLLVPNINLET
+470 LLLIPNINLET
-481 PHYEI
+481 PHYQI
-486 ERVRADDVEAT
+486 ERVRADDSD
-497 GQDVKQ
+497 GQARDVQQ
-503 MIEPLNVETPTPE
+503 MIEPLNVETPSPE
-516 PRHRKAEK
+516 PRHRQAEK
-524 AAVSTIPRPAQP
+524 AAVQTIPRRAQP
-536 KVEKAPE
+536 EPEKPVPAAAAPE
-543 PQPKAEKAERV
+543 
-554 EKSEKVAPAVEAA
+554 APAEPASEQGV
-567 PVKTAANGAV
+567 PLRPMANGAV
-577 SLLRRVVGQLFGNR
+577 SLLRRVVGQLFGAR
-591 AEEEAAEAEK
+591 ADEDERTESTPRSGKGSGKSAGKDDQKSSDRSDRKGGGRRQSAAQGGEK
-601 KAGDARRKSGGK
+601 
-613 PQAKSGGKS
+613 AKSGRDDGEEKDQDKGQGKGKS
-622 GGQAK
+622 G
-627 GGKETARSD
+627 
-636 KSEQERQ
+636 
-643 GNGKSR
+643 N
-649 SSRRRRG
+649 RRRRG
-656 RGRRGGNGQQ
+656 RGRRGSGGNQSQQGGGQKGEQKPEQKQDQPAEAKAESPRGKSPGAGDSKDAGQSGRGGNG
-666 GQQQG
+666 GQS
-671 QQQAQQAAGN
+671 GN
-681 EPQDKGKKPDGGKP
+681 QTGN
-695 PRAEKP
+695 
-701 EGRDK
+701 
-706 PAARSGGAPSKGRDR
+706 KGRPRGDR
-721 GPKREEPRTPPPLGE
+721 GPKSEPRTPPPLGE
-736 RERKMVEQQLAAPVS
+736 RERQLVEQQLAAPIS
-751 DGPDLPLDVSKK
+751 EGKSLPLDVSKK
-763 RGVAEELPPNASVR
+763 KGVAEELPPNAAVR

-784 VKATDAPT
+784 V
-792 AKQAASRTT
+792 
-801 PAAADKDEGKGA
+801 
-813 SPQPKAAA
+813 
-821 DSTEKS
+821 
-827 GGRKETVTEES
+827 
-838 REEPVSADQGK
+838 
-849 TGVAAPSKGSQTT
+849 
-862 ADAEE
+862 
-867 SAKTQKPG
+867 
-875 KAEESAGT
+875 
-883 EKTPGNETGEA
+883 
-894 TPTRPDE
+894 
-901 RSGPAAKAADPA
+901 
-913 PESPNGDQ
+913 
-921 APANE
+921 
-926 VASEKPAEPAPAA
+926 
-939 PADSG
+939 
-944 ERASAQSSAQKQD
+944 RAS
-957 GESKEDSTSP
+957 
-967 SGKAED
+967 D
-973 AGATTERRD
+973 AGASKAAPKTVAAEAAPLAEAAVASGSDTPDQAQATAAEP
-982 G
+982 

>member
-34 REQKKANIYKAT
+34 REQKKANVYKAT

-109 ERGNKGAALTTLVS
+109 ERGNKGAALTTLIS

-153 KAALAQLEVPG
+153 KAALAQLNVPA

-198 AAESRPAPFLIYQ
+198 AAESRQAPFLIYQ

-259 YEDTTPLFSRYQIES
+259 YDDPTPLFSRYQIEA

-348 IDMNSSKHQREVE
+348 IDMNSSKHQRDVE

-434 DNTGRVL
+434 DNTGRVV
-441 AQVPLDVATY
+441 AQVPIDVATY
-451 LLNEKRDQLIE
+451 LLNEKRDQINE
-462 IERTNNVD
+462 IEQANNVD
-470 LLLVPNINLET
+470 LLLIPNINLET

-486 ERVRADDVEAT
+486 ERVRADDTEAK
-497 GQDVKQ
+497 GRDVQ
-503 MIEPLNVETPTPE
+503 QLIEPLSVETPTPE
-516 PRHRKAEK
+516 PRHRKTEK
-524 AAVSTIPRPAQP
+524 AAVQTIPRPAQP
-536 KVEKAPE
+536 APE
-543 PQPKAEKAERV
+543 KPAQP
-554 EKSEKVAPAVEAA
+554 AA
-567 PVKTAANGAV
+567 PEKKAAAAPEQAPTKPAANGAM
-577 SLLRRVVGQLFGNR
+577 SLLRRVVTQLFGAP
-591 AEEEAAEAEK
+591 AEEEAEKAAGGKGKSTKQEAEK
-601 KAGDARRKSGGK
+601 VKGKGRKGGESKETARGDQQDKDAGQGK
-613 PQAKSGGKS
+613 GKGKGKS
-622 GGQAK
+622 GG
-627 GGKETARSD
+627 
-636 KSEQERQ
+636 
-643 GNGKSR
+643 
-649 SSRRRRG
+649 RRRRG
-656 RGRRGGNGQQ
+656 RGRRGGGQQ
-666 GQQQG
+666 GAGQKPEQKVEQPESGKAEGKPKPESGGRKAGGEGEGPSGKGGQG
-671 QQQAQQAAGN
+671 GS
-681 EPQDKGKKPDGGKP
+681 GGK
-695 PRAEKP
+695 
-701 EGRDK
+701 GR
-706 PAARSGGAPSKGRDR
+706 GRGDR
-721 GPKREEPRTPPPLGE
+721 GPKSEPRTPPPLGE

-751 DGPDLPLDVSKK
+751 DGPSLPLDMSKK
-763 RGVAEELPPNASVR
+763 KGVAEDLPPNASVR

-784 VKATDAPT
+784 VKAADAKTAKKAAAPKTEPSAAAATSEDKAENREPAQPARTEAAAEPT
-792 AKQAASRTT
+792 ARGEKPVDAKAESGAEQNVAPAESGSKTQGE
-801 PAAADKDEGKGA
+801 PAAAVEPPVEKKPEPA
-813 SPQPKAAA
+813 QAESTQESAA
-821 DSTEKS
+821 ES
-827 GGRKETVTEES
+827 G
-838 REEPVSADQGK
+838 
-849 TGVAAPSKGSQTT
+849 AAPSEPAAVTETT
-862 ADAEE
+862 SEE
-867 SAKTQKPG
+867 V
-875 KAEESAGT
+875 
-883 EKTPGNETGEA
+883 GNEQG
-894 TPTRPDE
+894 DE
-901 RSGPAAKAADPA
+901 DKR
-913 PESPNGDQ
+913 
-921 APANE
+921 
-926 VASEKPAEPAPAA
+926 
-939 PADSG
+939 
-944 ERASAQSSAQKQD
+944 ER
-957 GESKEDSTSP
+957 
-967 SGKAED
+967 
-973 AGATTERRD
+973 
-982 G
+982 

>member
-89 PIIKDALKEGQ
+89 PVIKDALKEGQ

-153 KAALAQLEVPG
+153 KAALAQLNVPA

-185 LDYLVQVWTAIRE
+185 LDYLVQVWSAIRE

-229 EILIDEPGIYQ
+229 EILIDEPGIYR

-348 IDMNSSKHQREVE
+348 IDMGSSKHQREVE
-361 NRLRDSL
+361 NRLRDAL

-434 DNTGRVL
+434 DNTGQVI
-441 AQVPLDVATY
+441 AQVPIDVATY
-451 LLNEKRDQLIE
+451 LLNEKRDQINE
-462 IERTNNVD
+462 IERANNVD
-470 LLLVPNINLET
+470 LLLIPNINLET

-486 ERVRADDVEAT
+486 ERVRADDTEAK
-497 GQDVKQ
+497 GRDVQ
-503 MIEPLNVETPTPE
+503 QLIEPLTVETPAHE
-516 PRHRKAEK
+516 PRHRQAEK
-524 AAVSTIPRPAQP
+524 AAVQTIPRPAQP
-536 KVEKAPE
+536 AVEKPRKDE
-543 PQPKAEKAERV
+543 EKPEKAA
-554 EKSEKVAPAVEAA
+554 VAPALAEPARPAA
-567 PVKTAANGAV
+567 VANGAV
-577 SLLRRVVGQLFGNR
+577 SLLRRVVGQLFGTR
-591 AEEEAAEAEK
+591 AEEEAAEE
-601 KAGDARRKSGGK
+601 KAGGQAKKPARKATEKPAGKAGQKAGGK
-613 PQAKSGGKS
+613 PGK
-622 GGQAK
+622 GGQEKGAQDKGASAK
-627 GGKETARSD
+627 GGKEAARGEKAD
-636 KSEQERQ
+636 QEGQRS
-643 GNGKSR
+643 KSR

-666 GQQQG
+666 GASQQTP
-671 QQQAQQAAGN
+671 QQAPQA
-681 EPQDKGKKPDGGKP
+681 ETPKKAPKAEQ
-695 PRAEKP
+695 PRAEKAADK
-701 EGRDK
+701 GK
-706 PAARSGGAPSKGRDR
+706 PAGRGGAPR
-721 GPKREEPRTPPPLGE
+721 GPKGGEPRTPPPMGE
-736 RERKMVEQQLAAPVS
+736 RERQMVEQQLAAPVS

-763 RGVAEELPPNASVR
+763 KGVAEELPPNAAVR

-784 VKATDAPT
+784 VKAADA
-792 AKQAASRTT
+792 ATT
-801 PAAADKDEGKGA
+801 RAAAPD
-813 SPQPKAAA
+813 
-821 DSTEKS
+821 
-827 GGRKETVTEES
+827 TV
-838 REEPVSADQGK
+838 PA
-849 TGVAAPSKGSQTT
+849 VAAPSTEPTQAGAQKAARTETGQEQASVSSDASASREPAEGAT
-862 ADAEE
+862 AHDKPAGDDKSTQPAQPRTE
-867 SAKTQKPG
+867 STEPESKPARAG
-875 KAEESAGT
+875 SAGSDNAET
-883 EKTPGNETGEA
+883 AAPVEAASTDQGNEEKTPAAGAGEESRPGETGTAEA
-894 TPTRPDE
+894 GEAE
-901 RSGPAAKAADPA
+901 RQSAPAAAKAEVSEARR
-913 PESPNGDQ
+913 ES
-921 APANE
+921 E
-926 VASEKPAEPAPAA
+926 ASRT
-939 PADSG
+939 D
-944 ERASAQSSAQKQD
+944 
-957 GESKEDSTSP
+957 
-967 SGKAED
+967 
-973 AGATTERRD
+973 TTDDERR
-982 G
+982 GS

>member
-89 PIIKDALKEGQ
+89 PVIKDALKEGQ

-153 KAALAQLEVPG
+153 KAALAQLNVPA

-229 EILIDEPGIYQ
+229 EILIDEPTIYQ

-259 YEDTTPLFSRYQIES
+259 YDDPTPLFSRYQIES

-348 IDMNSSKHQREVE
+348 IDMGSSKHQREVE

-434 DNTGRVL
+434 DNTGRVI
-441 AQVPLDVATY
+441 AQVPIDVATY
-451 LLNEKRDQLIE
+451 LLNEKRDQINE
-462 IERTNNVD
+462 IEQANNVD
-470 LLLVPNINLET
+470 LLLIPNINLET

-486 ERVRADDVEAT
+486 ERVRADDNEARAR
-497 GQDVKQ
+497 DVQ
-503 MIEPLNVETPTPE
+503 QLIEPLTVETPSPE
-516 PRHRKAEK
+516 PRHRQAEK
-524 AAVSTIPRPAQP
+524 AAVQTIPRKAQ
-536 KVEKAPE
+536 
-543 PQPKAEKAERV
+543 
-554 EKSEKVAPAVEAA
+554 
-567 PVKTAANGAV
+567 
-577 SLLRRVVGQLFGNR
+577 
-591 AEEEAAEAEK
+591 
-601 KAGDARRKSGGK
+601 
-613 PQAKSGGKS
+613 
-622 GGQAK
+622 
-627 GGKETARSD
+627 
-636 KSEQERQ
+636 
-643 GNGKSR
+643 
-649 SSRRRRG
+649 
-656 RGRRGGNGQQ
+656 
-666 GQQQG
+666 
-671 QQQAQQAAGN
+671 
-681 EPQDKGKKPDGGKP
+681 
-695 PRAEKP
+695 
-701 EGRDK
+701 
-706 PAARSGGAPSKGRDR
+706 
-721 GPKREEPRTPPPLGE
+721 
-736 RERKMVEQQLAAPVS
+736 
-751 DGPDLPLDVSKK
+751 
-763 RGVAEELPPNASVR
+763 
-777 LESSDRL
+777 
-784 VKATDAPT
+784 
-792 AKQAASRTT
+792 
-801 PAAADKDEGKGA
+801 
-813 SPQPKAAA
+813 
-821 DSTEKS
+821 
-827 GGRKETVTEES
+827 
-838 REEPVSADQGK
+838 
-849 TGVAAPSKGSQTT
+849 
-862 ADAEE
+862 
-867 SAKTQKPG
+867 
-875 KAEESAGT
+875 
-883 EKTPGNETGEA
+883 
-894 TPTRPDE
+894 
-901 RSGPAAKAADPA
+901 PA
-913 PESPNGDQ
+913 PE
-921 APANE
+921 
-926 VASEKPAEPAPAA
+926 KPPEPA
-939 PADSG
+939 
-944 ERASAQSSAQKQD
+944 
-957 GESKEDSTSP
+957 
-967 SGKAED
+967 
-973 AGATTERRD
+973 
-982 G
+982 